1 MSVEPDVTV
10 QGFAALQEYSSK
22 EVREQLASVW
32 SIHMKAAQ
40 RGVTSALSCGPLLS
54 FPVYL
59 FSLILDSL
67 SLQRYLCRL
76 LGFAFFFIRWK

>member
-10 QGFAALQEYSSK
+10 QGFAALEEYASK

-54 FPVYL
+54 FPV
-59 FSLILDSL
+59 
-67 SLQRYLCRL
+67 
-76 LGFAFFFIRWK
+76 FFFNYPKIPIYSRLTPTNSY